1 MAAGVAT
8 PLVTALKSRF
18 GWSEPFYMVPSVPLT
33 VPVPPFR
40 QPFVNESSVTVE
52 LVARRLA
59 TPKPSAVVSW
69 RRRLHLR
76 ITISHLVGV
85 LRTDAQGFERN
96 LDESLE
102 MAGQLVQGRPVD
114 GRVAHAKAPGDAR
127 LGTPCRLRRWTSA
140 QSCTPNTSSPRVAG
154 STRASVG
161 TWASP
166 LEERPGF
173 NRREVSSFQPASTR
187 RILSVV
193 PPGLP
198 GSLGRR
204 TLTSCGGALAAA
216 GRIPRRPASAISV
229 ARP

>member
-1 MAAGVAT
+1 VSRGVPWWASGFEPLTSSASSMAAGVAT
-8 PLVTALKSRF
+8 PMVTALKSRF

-33 VPVPPFR
+33 ASPSRPS
-40 QPFVNESSVTVE
+40 VNESSVTVE
-52 LVARRLA
+52 LVARLLA
-59 TPKPSAVVSW
+59 TPEPSAVVSW

-96 LDESLE
+96 LYESLE
-102 MAGQLVQGRPVD
+102 MAGQLVQGWPVD

-166 LEERPGF
+166 RKSVQVSTGERCPVF
-173 NRREVSSFQPASTR
+173 SRRRHA
-187 RILSVV
+187 
-193 PPGLP
+193 
-198 GSLGRR
+198 GSLAW
-204 TLTSCGGALAAA
+204 SHQAC
-216 GRIPRRPASAISV
+216 PARSV
-229 ARP
+229 AAHSRHVEVP

>member
-140 QSCTPNTSSPRVAG
+140 QSCTPNTSSPSGRRIDPSIGRNLGFAPG
-154 STRASVG
+154 RAS
-161 TWASP
+161 
-166 LEERPGF
+166 R
-173 NRREVSSFQPASTR
+173 FQPAGGVQFSAR
-187 RILSVV
+187 LD
-193 PPGLP
+193 PPDP
-198 GSLGRR
+198 
-204 TLTSCGGALAAA
+204 
-216 GRIPRRPASAISV
+216 
-229 ARP
+229 

>member
-1 MAAGVAT
+1 MRRHITPGWARGFEPLTSSASSMAAGVAT

-59 TPKPSAVVSW
+59 TPNPSAVVSW

-166 LEERPGF
+166 RKSVQ
-173 NRREVSSFQPASTR
+173 VSTGGGVQFSAR
-187 RILSVV
+187 LD
-193 PPGLP
+193 PPDP
-198 GSLGRR
+198 
-204 TLTSCGGALAAA
+204 
-216 GRIPRRPASAISV
+216 
-229 ARP
+229 